1 MDSFCNGFVEI
12 YKQVG
17 LMTKEPSGGN
27 RKRMRKVK
35 FITVQV
41 LIILVMFFWDI
52 GSIFS
57 DRKGSHP
64 VQPGEPAAISRK
76 IRNEMSTFEE
86 TERMDRLIT
95 SFLKRYK
102 IKGASVAVTKDGRL
116 VYAKGFG
123 YANEEN
129 EEHVEPGHIFRM
141 ASISK
146 LITAVA
152 VMQLVEEGK
161 FSLDSKVFG
170 PDGILSGEEFLE
182 YNDRRIERITVR
194 HLLEHKAGWSKYYG
208 DPVFMPHVV
217 ARKMKVSLP
226 VEPEDVIR
234 YALTRKLSY
243 TPGTRYVYSNLGYLV
258 LGEVIEEATRMGYED
273 YVKLSLLNPLG
284 IWDMQIGKG
293 YYHEKAPNEVKYYET
308 AGGKEVLAFDSFN
321 SYTSR
326 VYGGNDIS
334 LLGAAGGW
342 IGSPAE
348 VLKLSVAIDGFN
360 SSPDILMPET
370 IETMTLRSRS
380 RGHIIGWK
388 GSDGNGT
395 WWRTGTLTGS
405 SALMVRQGNGINW
418 IIVMN
423 TTTSKKSHI
432 HRESSRTMF
441 KAVNSVKN
449 WPEFDLF
456 DQQLPA
462 PVQSNYFTMID

>member
-1 MDSFCNGFVEI
+1 MDAFCNGFVEI

-17 LMTKEPSGGN
+17 LKPMEASGG
-27 RKRMRKVK
+27 KKKKMKKIK
-35 FITVQV
+35 FISVQIV
-41 LIILVMFFWDI
+41 LILVLFFWDI

-57 DRKGSHP
+57 DRKGTHP
-64 VQPGEPAAISRK
+64 AQSGEPAAISRN
-76 IRNEMSTFEE
+76 IHNDMSSFKE
-86 TERMDRLIT
+86 TERMDKIIAG
-95 SFLKRYK
+95 FLKRYR

-129 EEHVEPGHIFRM
+129 AEKVEPGHVFRI

-152 VMQLVEEGK
+152 IMHLVEEGK
-161 FSLDSKVFG
+161 IDLESKVFG
-170 PDGILSGEEFLE
+170 PEGILNEDRFLA
-182 YNDRRIERITVR
+182 YRDRRIENITVQ
-194 HLLEHKAGWSKYYG
+194 HLLQHKAGWSKYYG

-226 VEPEDVIR
+226 VESDDVIA
-234 YALTRKLSY
+234 YALTRKLSH
-243 TPGTRYVYSNLGYLV
+243 TPGVRYTYSNLGYLV
-258 LGEVIEEATRMGYED
+258 LGQVIETVTGMVYED
-273 YVKLSLLNPLG
+273 YVKLSLLYPLG

-293 YYHEKAPNEVKYYET
+293 YYHEKAANEVKYYQI
-308 AGGKEVLAFDSFN
+308 AGGKEVLAFDSYN

-342 IGSPAE
+342 IASPAE
-348 VLKLSVAIDGFN
+348 VLKLTLAIDGFN
-360 SSPDILMPET
+360 TSPDILMPET
-370 IETMTLRSRS
+370 IEEMTTRGRSKRNM
-380 RGHIIGWK
+380 IGWK
-388 GSDGNGT
+388 GADGSGT
-395 WWRTGTLTGS
+395 WWRTGTLSGS

-423 TTTSKKSHI
+423 TTTLKKSKI

-441 KAVNSVKN
+441 RAVNTVPS
-449 WPEFDLF
+449 WPELDLF
-456 DQQLPA
+456 DQTVPA
-462 PVQSNYFTMID
+462 PSKFLTRID

>member
-1 MDSFCNGFVEI
+1 M
-12 YKQVG
+12 
-17 LMTKEPSGGN
+17 L
-27 RKRMRKVK
+27 
-35 FITVQV
+35 
-41 LIILVMFFWDI
+41 ILVLFFWDI

-64 VQPGEPAAISRK
+64 VQSSEPAAISRK
-76 IRNEMSTFEE
+76 IQNHMSSFEE
-86 TERMDRLIT
+86 TERMDKIIA

-102 IKGASVAVTKDGRL
+102 IKGASVAVTKEGRL

-123 YANEEN
+123 YANEEDA
-129 EEHVEPGHIFRM
+129 EKVKPGHVFRI

-152 VMQLVEEGK
+152 IMHLVEEGK
-161 FSLDSKVFG
+161 LELDSRVFG
-170 PDGILSGEEFLE
+170 PEGILHEDKYLE
-182 YNDRRIERITVR
+182 YRDRRVDNITIQ

-208 DPVFMPHVV
+208 DPIFMPHVV

-226 VEPEDVIR
+226 VRSEDVIS

-243 TPGTRYVYSNLGYLV
+243 TPGTRYSYSNLGYVV
-258 LGEVIEEATRMGYED
+258 LGQVIENLTGMGYED
-273 YVKLSLLNPLG
+273 YVKFSLLNPLG

-293 YYHEKAPNEVKYYET
+293 YFVDKAANEVKYYEV
-308 AGGKEVLAFDSFN
+308 AGEQKVLAFDSQDK
-321 SYTSR
+321 YASR

-342 IGSPAE
+342 IASPAE
-348 VLKLSVAIDGFN
+348 VLKLTVAIDGFN

-370 IETMTLRSRS
+370 IEKMTRSGRS
-380 RGHIIGWK
+380 KHNMIGWK
-388 GSDGNGT
+388 GADGRGT

-405 SALMVRQGNGINW
+405 SALMVRQNNGINW

-423 TTTSKKSHI
+423 TTTWKRSKI

-441 KAVNSVKN
+441 RAVNAVKR

-456 DQQLPA
+456 DYQVPA
-462 PVQSNYFTMID
+462 PVQSKYLTRID